1 MVESPLNPPYNTAK
15 ADWTKFAKQLQQKSE
30 KMLTLAK
37 NSNSSLKDLENIAIS
52 FRNLILDAANQHIPK
67 RKPSIR
73 AKVWWHDNLN
83 SLRTSMLIAKRKWKL
98 NRTENN
104 WKSVNSHKN
113 KYFHA
118 IQTAKQAS
126 WTTFLQSAAGKDVFT
141 AYHFT
146 KPRKVAKIPPIQ
158 HENSLG
164 ITFQEK
170 SKMFLKAMF
179 PPPPESAATALKSDD
194 SDTIACNSITFEE
207 V

>member
-1 MVESPLNPPYNTAK
+1 
-15 ADWTKFAKQLQQKSE
+15 
-30 KMLTLAK
+30 
-37 NSNSSLKDLENIAIS
+37 
-52 FRNLILDAANQHIPK
+52 
-67 RKPSIR
+67 
-73 AKVWWHDNLN
+73 
-83 SLRTSMLIAKRKWKL
+83 MLIAKRKWKL
-98 NRTENN
+98 NRMENN

-146 KPRKVAKIPPIQ
+146 KPQKVAKIPPIQ
-158 HENSLG
+158 HENSLE

-179 PPPPESAATALKSDD
+179 PPPPESAATALKPDD
-194 SDTIACNSITFEE
+194 SDTIAWNSITFEE
-207 V
+207 VEEAIKFSSPRKAPGPDGLSFLIIHHAFQAISELFHAIFAKLLDNDFHPACWRQATGVILRKEEKPDYSAPKVY